1 LKKKFI
7 YITICVVVCLI
18 IGFLASTATQ
28 SSVNTW
34 YPTLNKPSFN
44 PPNWLFAP
52 VWTVL
57 YILMGISAGLVWAKG
72 FHHKWV
78 KTGLYHFGFQLLL
91 NALWSMAFFGLRNP
105 FLALLIILA
114 LLVLLSLTIRWF
126 YIVSKGAALLLV
138 PYLVWVCFA
147 TALNFK
153 IWEMN

>member
-1 LKKKFI
+1 
-7 YITICVVVCLI
+7 
-18 IGFLASTATQ
+18 
-28 SSVNTW
+28 
-34 YPTLNKPSFN
+34 
-44 PPNWLFAP
+44 
-52 VWTVL
+52 
-57 YILMGISAGLVWAKG
+57 
-72 FHHKWV
+72 
-78 KTGLYHFGFQLLL
+78 
-91 NALWSMAFFGLRNP
+91 MAFFGLRNP

>member
-1 LKKKFI
+1 
-7 YITICVVVCLI
+7 
-18 IGFLASTATQ
+18 
-28 SSVNTW
+28 
-34 YPTLNKPSFN
+34 
-44 PPNWLFAP
+44 
-52 VWTVL
+52 
-57 YILMGISAGLVWAKG
+57 MGISAGLVWAKG